1 MEVIEVMVNID
12 AERASLFE
20 SKFACMFR
28 LEGVGGTKARHL
40 TLASTDRGRHRPT
53 PSPNAPIRNASARTD
68 DSDKPAQR

>member
-1 MEVIEVMVNID
+1 
-12 AERASLFE
+12 
-20 SKFACMFR
+20 MFR